1 MSGQEGQVDSTSDT
15 CSFSFLLSSTQ
26 GIWCLLNHRFSIVGL
41 RRDPNQNKE
50 EISLQKIWQES
61 QAGVQQGVNLF
72 PFAPP
77 FFYPFLSF
85 VSNVWSDQ
93 SDKADF
99 SSDSPRNREQHAYRL
114 KIMGLNDSWQGQ
126 QNKSRPVVVSSGR
139 FDHHLQQLA
148 SLLVITSLQTNIT
161 IPGLTEKKRGRQEWE
176 FCTR

>member
-77 FFYPFLSF
+77 FFTHFFPLFPTFGLIKVTKPTLAPTPPAIKDNTLIGWKSWDSTTLDK
-85 VSNVWSDQ
+85 VNKTRADQ
-93 SDKADF
+93 
-99 SSDSPRNREQHAYRL
+99 L
-114 KIMGLNDSWQGQ
+114 LC
-126 QNKSRPVVVSSGR
+126 
-139 FDHHLQQLA
+139 LA
-148 SLLVITSLQTNIT
+148 A
-161 IPGLTEKKRGRQEWE
+161 GLTITCNNWPLSWW
-176 FCTR
+176 